1 MFTSSWPFT
10 LIFTFSPILTDK
22 IVKVGGAKEQT
33 IFMLSKLKT
42 DSDINQEMG
51 KEIED
56 MD

>member
-33 IFMLSKLKT
+33 IFMLNKLKT